1 VNADAITPLGQGRIL
16 VATDKGTHRLAW
28 AVADGTVTWVFFE
41 GRAYRLSA
49 DRDEGRRISA
59 DADDAALSLA
69 APMPATVTKV
79 HVTPGQRV
87 QAGEVLL
94 TLEAMKMELP
104 IAAPHDGVVRTIAC
118 AVGDLVQPGV
128 PLAEIDPTQ

>member
-1 VNADAITPLGQGRIL
+1 MNADAITPLGQGRVL
-16 VATDKGTHRLAW
+16 VATEGGTHRLAW

>member
-1 VNADAITPLGQGRIL
+1 MNADAITPLGDGRLL
-16 VATDKGTHRLAW
+16 VTTDEGTHRLAW
-28 AVADGTVTWVFFE
+28 AVADGAVTWVFFD

>member
-1 VNADAITPLGQGRIL
+1 MNADAITPLGQGRVL
-16 VATDKGTHRLAW
+16 VATEGGTHRLAW

-49 DRDEGRRISA
+49 DRDEGRRTA

>member
-1 VNADAITPLGQGRIL
+1 MNADAITPLGQGRVL
-16 VATDKGTHRLAW
+16 VATEGGTHRLAW

-49 DRDEGRRISA
+49 DRDEGRRTA

-118 AVGDLVQPGV
+118 VVGDLVQPGV